1 MEYYIEANSLLIKN
15 KYSLVKNEKYLSKL
29 IKNFPRLKKVKISKN
44 EDLVKNGIIDSLE
57 LMKLISYL
65 KKNINLILIHI
76 KKE

>member
-1 MEYYIEANSLLIKN
+1 MKN
-15 KYSLVKNEKYLSKL
+15 NFHKIL

-65 KKNINLILIHI
+65 EKKHKFNFNSYQKKNKNFKISNLEKFI
-76 KKE
+76 